1 MPCSPGRS
9 ISRTWASLCLVQQ
22 PRCRQHSRARFAFPA
37 VGLLAV
43 RSPGGLSLEEPSAQM
58 LGLLGDAVAAPA
70 LGLSPGEGSR
80 CRAAGA
86 HSPVPCSLPQEVRA
100 WQGENSL
107 LQRALEETAQGGEE
121 EEEEDKMKKSQVKHH
136 GPGWQHVQPLK

>member
-1 MPCSPGRS
+1 
-9 ISRTWASLCLVQQ
+9 
-22 PRCRQHSRARFAFPA
+22 
-37 VGLLAV
+37 
-43 RSPGGLSLEEPSAQM
+43 M

-86 HSPVPCSLPQEVRA
+86 HSPIPCSLLQEVRA